1 MLVTEATSL
10 LVTFSSGILLIFGG
24 QLRAKK
30 NNDKRETD
38 LPIGTLTVLSVP
50 RGCEWS
56 ADIQ

>member
-10 LVTFSSGILLIFGG
+10 LVTFSSGILLIFGE
-24 QLRAKK
+24 LRAKK